1 MAFLFVAIDTAAR
14 MFRAWE
20 ITFEIYIF
28 LVFFVFEQELQ
39 VVFFSKFGQLGF
51 IRGEKG
57 YEILT

>member
-20 ITFEIYIF
+20 ITFEKKK

-39 VVFFSKFGQLGF
+39 VFFFSKFGQLGF
-51 IRGEKG
+51 IRGKKDMKS
-57 YEILT
+57 